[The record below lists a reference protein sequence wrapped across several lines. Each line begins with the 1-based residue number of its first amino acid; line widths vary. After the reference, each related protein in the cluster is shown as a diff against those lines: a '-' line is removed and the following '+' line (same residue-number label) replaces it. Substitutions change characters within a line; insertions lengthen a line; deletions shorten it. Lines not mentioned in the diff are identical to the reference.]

1 MALQLMYD
9 LSWVNVVVLEF
20 VVVTEGLVD
29 EVEGECDVT
38 EGSNSN
44 ANFWGNSF
52 SLTLN
57 YLLVPFVILVEK
69 ADQDIHWGQMY
80 MGVHGL
86 LKEFTLRPTQTQQ
99 V

>member
-44 ANFWGNSF
+44 ANF
-52 SLTLN
+52 
-57 YLLVPFVILVEK
+57 
-69 ADQDIHWGQMY
+69 
-80 MGVHGL
+80 
-86 LKEFTLRPTQTQQ
+86 
-99 V
+99 